1 VNIAGHHVTLARLAA
16 YGAVVRIA
24 ARQAFVARA
33 AVAGRAA
40 FLVIL
45 LYIFSRLWRVAMA
58 DVAIEGYGADDVLWY
73 MVVTEWITLS
83 IPMVQLDIEAD
94 VRSGDI
100 AYQLARPV
108 SYVGIK
114 LAEAFGRLFVFLIVL
129 GITGFFAA
137 WAFTGG
143 LPADP
148 AGLWLAVPAGVL
160 AGILGVLFQ
169 AAIGVGAFWIQDVT
183 PLYWVWQKL
192 MFVLGGLLLPLEL
205 YPQLL
210 QTVAAWTPFSALLY
224 RPGRLA
230 IAGWDP
236 SLAIESLAIIGAW
249 SLLAVLGL
257 AWIARR
263 GRRVLDVNGG

>member
-1 VNIAGHHVTLARLAA
+1 MNIAGHHVTFARLAA

-58 DVAIEGYGADDVLWY
+58 DVELAGYGADDVLWY

-114 LAEAFGRLFVFLIVL
+114 LAEAFGRLFVFLVVL
-129 GITGFFAA
+129 GITGFLAA

-143 LPADP
+143 LPSDP

-169 AAIGVGAFWIQDVT
+169 AAIGVGAFWLQDVT

-249 SLLAVLGL
+249 SLLAVFGL